1 MRSRLGSVSYPYCFR
16 PARSIRSLTTEHP
29 TRIRIPSD
37 QREPR
42 DLSDYPAGMGISG
55 FGSPVGSAGLL
66 NCLTP
71 GESEPY
77 SRSLSNPFRLI
88 VLRTLPF
95 SVYSVFHSKFFAFNR
110 LRTLSQNTGG
120 GMGFFPFWNRAS
132 DQDASPER
140 ARRAEGSLPFFR
152 ALRTLFHE
160 SRITNHE

>member
-55 FGSPVGSAGLL
+55 FGCPVGSAGLL

-71 GESEPY
+71 GESDPY

-88 VLRTLPF
+88 LLRTLPF
-95 SVYSVFHSKFFAFNR
+95 SVHNSFPSKLFSFNLFH
-110 LRTLSQNTGG
+110 TLSQNTGG
-120 GMGFFPFWNRAS
+120 GYQLFPKWNS
-132 DQDASPER
+132 
-140 ARRAEGSLPFFR
+140 G
-152 ALRTLFHE
+152 TLFHE
-160 SRITNHE
+160 SRITNHNSRITPLEAHSYKLPRCQFL

>member
-55 FGSPVGSAGLL
+55 FGCPVGSAGLL

-71 GESEPY
+71 GESDPY

-88 VLRTLPF
+88 LLRTLPF
-95 SVYSVFHSKFFAFNR
+95 SVHNSFPSKLFSFNLFH
-110 LRTLSQNTGG
+110 TLSQNTGG

-132 DQDASPER
+132 DKDASPER
-140 ARRAEGSLPFFR
+140 AQRAEGSLPFFR
-152 ALRTLFHE
+152 ASRNTSHE
-160 SRITNHE
+160 SQVTNHE